1 MKWATVAAIIVLNIV
16 DLGLT
21 LFAVNV
27 LGATEMNPFVAAIV
41 DTPLVFLLKLVWVPV
56 VAVVLAH
63 WWETMFVGLYV
74 VLAVYVVVVGWN
86 LYQLAGILPA
96 VL

>member
-1 MKWATVAAIIVLNIV
+1 MKWATVAAIIVLNVV

-41 DTPLVFLLKLVWVPV
+41 DTPLVFVLKLVWVPV

-63 WWETMFVGLYV
+63 WWDSFFVGLYV
-74 VLAVYVVVVGWN
+74 VVAVYVVVVGWN
-86 LYQLAGILPA
+86 LSQLAGIFL
-96 VL
+96 

>member
-1 MKWATVAAIIVLNIV
+1 MKWVIVAAIIVLQVV

-27 LGATEMNPFVAAIV
+27 LGATEINPVVAAIL
-41 DTPLVFLLKLVWVPV
+41 DTPIIFIVKLVYVPL

-63 WWETMFVGLYV
+63 WWDKFYVGLYV
-74 VLAVYVVVVGWN
+74 IVAVYVFVVGFN
-86 LYQLAGILPA
+86 LISLARIL
-96 VL
+96 L

>member
-1 MKWATVAAIIVLNIV
+1 MKRATIAAIIVLNVV

-41 DTPLVFLLKLVWVPV
+41 DTPLIFLLKLVWVPV
-56 VAVVLAH
+56 VVVVLAH
-63 WWETMFVGLYV
+63 WWDSFFVGLYV
-74 VLAVYVVVVGWN
+74 VVAIYVLVVGWN